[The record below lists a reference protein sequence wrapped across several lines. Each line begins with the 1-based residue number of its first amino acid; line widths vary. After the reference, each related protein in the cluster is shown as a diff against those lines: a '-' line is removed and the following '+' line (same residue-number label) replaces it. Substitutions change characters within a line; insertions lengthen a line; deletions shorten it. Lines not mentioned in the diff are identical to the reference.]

1 MARKSNLQWYK
12 MDLHLHTPA
21 SDDYQEP
28 NATNLD
34 ILRKAEFRGLDIIA
48 LTDHNSVR
56 GYADML
62 KEVEQLLFLERLGR
76 LEPEEAAS

>member
-1 MARKSNLQWYK
+1 MPRKNNLQWYK
-12 MDLHLHTPA
+12 MDLHLHTAA

-48 LTDHNSVR
+48 LTDHNSV
-56 GYADML
+56 
-62 KEVEQLLFLERLGR
+62 
-76 LEPEEAAS
+76 PAATPIC